1 MKGKKKKNITT
12 WGFIMSVLGA
22 AVGLGSIWGFP
33 NQMNKHGGIFLIPF
47 FIALIVCAL
56 PILLIEIN
64 LGNKYRKN
72 HVEIFKDLAKT
83 PRTFFGFLQTAV
95 VWIMGV
101 FYSVLVAWSLLAIV
115 MSFLPSLN
123 QQGFFLNKLIG
134 QTSNDV
140 PQSFSQLGNISIW
153 VLISLI
159 MVWII
164 TGVILLGGVVK
175 GIDLANKIFIPSL
188 FIMILMMMI
197 YVLTLPGALDGLKT
211 MFSFNSEKILTS
223 SIWTDAFGQAFFML
237 STCIGVIIIFS
248 SHAPIGTSNT
258 NKGLIIM
265 VGTVIVALLTT
276 CTVFGG
282 IGAIA
287 YNQHKTIDEVF
298 ISGPTLIFQV
308 FPQVFAI
315 ITEQTHLPFLSHT
328 LAFLFFLSVF
338 FAGISSLIA
347 IAEAVVNPLISCYGI
362 KRYQALLIMIISS
375 FMLGLIFCF
384 NNSSPLIDGLAIW
397 VTGIWQM
404 IIGICELIG
413 VILIWKCYDS
423 LKEFNN
429 QYSWVKWNKGFK
441 YLCLILIP
449 TIILI
454 NLVFALYQL
463 INNII
468 SNPFIFLTIGLT
480 LGAITVLLFTLIF
493 TFWNNIKIY
502 FIKINNT
509 LFKQKTK
516 TEIIKVDTE

>member
-1 MKGKKKKNITT
+1 MKVKKKKHITK

-33 NQMNKHGGIFLIPF
+33 NQMNKHGIIFLIPF
-47 FIALIVCAL
+47 FIALIICAL

-72 HVEIFKDLAKT
+72 HVEIFKDLGKT
-83 PRTFFGFLQTAV
+83 AGTFFGFLQTAV
-95 VWIMGV
+95 VWIMSV
-101 FYSVLVAWSLLAIV
+101 FYSVLVAWSLLGIV
-115 MSFLPSLN
+115 ISFLPGLT
-123 QQGFFLNKLIG
+123 QEGFFLNKLIG
-134 QTSNDV
+134 QTTNNA
-140 PQSFSQLGNISIW
+140 PKNFSQLGNISIW
-153 VLISLI
+153 VLLSLI

-175 GIDLANKIFIPSL
+175 GIDIANKIFIPGL
-188 FIMILMMMI
+188 FIMILMMMV
-197 YVLTLPGALDGLKT
+197 YVLTLPGAINGLQA
-211 MFSFNSEKILTS
+211 MFKFDSSKILSS

-237 STCIGVIIIFS
+237 STCAGVIIIFS

-258 NKGLIIM
+258 NKGFIIM
-265 VGTVIVALLTT
+265 IGTVVVALLTT

-287 YNQHKTIDEVF
+287 YNQHKTVDQIF
-298 ISGPTLIFQV
+298 IPGPTLIFQV

-347 IAEAVVNPLISCYGI
+347 IAEVVVSPLISCYGI
-362 KRYQALLIMIISS
+362 KRYQALLITIVSS

-384 NNSSPLIDGLAIW
+384 NNSGALIDGIAVW

-404 IIGICELIG
+404 IIGIIELIG
-413 VILIWKCYDS
+413 VIMIWKCYDN
-423 LKEFNN
+423 LQQFNN
-429 QYSWVKWNKGFK
+429 QYSWIKWNKGFK
-441 YLCLILIP
+441 YLCLIIIP
-449 TIILI
+449 IIISI
-454 NLVFALYQL
+454 NLVFAFYQL

-468 SNPFIFLTIGLT
+468 INSFVFLTIGLT
-480 LGAITVLLFTLIF
+480 LGAFAVLLFTTIF
-493 TFWNNIKIY
+493 TFWNNIKLS
-502 FIKINNT
+502 FAKISNR
-509 LFKQKTK
+509 LSKQKNK
-516 TEIIKVDTE
+516 IKKKEVIIE